1 MSSYKPPFAR
11 MRQIRANAPPPP
23 SKYPQDV
30 DAALAVVPEAPP
42 VPVVPPVEE
51 IRGPVGAVEV
61 IIEPGPDLKF
71 GTADDHKHIVQPGG
85 EAPVDEPVAEVGNPA
100 KLKYDMTMK
109 KADLADLADANGV
122 EYPEGATKAEIVEAL
137 DQHFGR

>member
-11 MRQIRANAPPPP
+11 MRQIRANAPPPL

-30 DAALAVVPEAPP
+30 DAALAAVPE
-42 VPVVPPVEE
+42 VPPVEE
-51 IRGPVGAVEV
+51 IRVPVGAVEV
-61 IIEPGPDLKF
+61 IVEPGPDLKF

-85 EAPVDEPVAEVGNPA
+85 EAPVDEPAEAAP
-100 KLKYDMTMK
+100 KYDMTMK
-109 KADLADLADANGV
+109 KAELAALADANGV

-137 DQHFGR
+137 DQHFVG